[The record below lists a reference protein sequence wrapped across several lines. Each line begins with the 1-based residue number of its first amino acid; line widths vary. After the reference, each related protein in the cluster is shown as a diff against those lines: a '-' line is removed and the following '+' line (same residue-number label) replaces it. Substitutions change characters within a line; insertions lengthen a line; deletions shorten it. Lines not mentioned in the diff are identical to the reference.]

1 MIQALVFARDSKLS
15 FVLGAWMEEC
25 ADIKLV
31 ACCSS
36 LDELTRFF
44 PVDLVFIDL
53 DDEPDICGLLPAG
66 VTTVLLSS
74 RAEYAVDAY
83 NIDARDF
90 LLKPISKQR
99 FQSCLYKVRNKAL
112 ISYSAATQSDNKF
125 QLASVY
131 KTRLIVR
138 DPGRFRFV
146 DVSDID
152 VIKGAGNYVDLLLRD
167 GRHLLHRETLSNLE
181 RKLNPADFVRV
192 NRSFIIRFPSIME
205 VRANI
210 QGEYTIVLRNERELT
225 LSKRSRQRLTELLEV
240 S

>member
-1 MIQALVFARDSKLS
+1 MA
-15 FVLGAWMEEC
+15 EC
-25 ADIKLV
+25 ADIKLI

-36 LDELTRFF
+36 LDELTRFL
-44 PVDLVFIDL
+44 PIDLLFIDL
-53 DDEPDICGLLPAG
+53 DDETGICDLLPAG
-66 VTTVLLSS
+66 VITVLLSS
-74 RAEYAVDAY
+74 KAEHAVDAY
-83 NIDARDF
+83 NADARDF

-99 FQSCLYKVRNKAL
+99 FQSCLFRVRNNAFLPPAVSK
-112 ISYSAATQSDNKF
+112 QSNPAS
-125 QLASVY
+125 QLAPVY
-131 KTRLIVR
+131 QTRLIVR

-152 VIKGAGNYVDLLLRD
+152 AIKGAGNYVDLLLRD
-167 GRHLLHRETLSNLE
+167 GRHLLHRETLNNLE

-205 VRANI
+205 VRANV

-225 LSKRSRQRLTELLEV
+225 LSKRSRQKLTELLEV

>member
-1 MIQALVFARDSKLS
+1 MIQALVLS
-15 FVLGAWMEEC
+15 RESNLGSLLGAWMAEC
-25 ADIKLV
+25 ADIELV

-36 LDELTRFF
+36 WDELKRFF
-44 PVDLVFIDL
+44 PVDLLFIDL
-53 DDEPDICGLLPAG
+53 DGEPDIYDLLPAG
-66 VTTVLLSS
+66 VITVLMSS
-74 RAEYAVDAY
+74 KAEHAVDAY
-83 NIDARDF
+83 NADARDF

-99 FQSCLYKVRNKAL
+99 FQSCLFRVRNNAFLPHAVSKP
-112 ISYSAATQSDNKF
+112 SSP
-125 QLASVY
+125 ASQPAPVY

-152 VIKGAGNYVDLLLRD
+152 VIKGAGNYVDLLLHD
-167 GRHLLHRETLSNLE
+167 GRHFLHRETLNNLE
-181 RKLNPADFVRV
+181 CKLNPADFVRV

-210 QGEYTIVLRNERELT
+210 HGEYTIVLRNERELT

-240 S
+240 C